1 MLLRAYQPDDCKALA
16 ELFFHT
22 VHAVNARDY
31 RPEQLNAWADGCV
44 DLAAWDRSFRQHFTI
59 VAVDGSGVI
68 GFGDIDGTGYL
79 DRLYVHAAHQ
89 REGIAAA
96 ICDLLERHAAG
107 TVTAHASITAKPFF
121 EKREKRINRFI
132 HGICKIE
139 QNRNKS
145 SKIGCSIKEFTV

>member
-16 ELFFHT
+16 ALFFHT

-31 RPEQLNAWADGCV
+31 RPEQLNAWADGYV

-121 EKREKRINRFI
+121 EKRGYRIRKEQQVERHGVLLTNYIMEKRLQQTASR
-132 HGICKIE
+132 
-139 QNRNKS
+139 
-145 SKIGCSIKEFTV
+145 

>member
-16 ELFFHT
+16 ALFFHT

-68 GFGDIDGTGYL
+68 GFGDID
-79 DRLYVHAAHQ
+79 AHQ

-121 EKREKRINRFI
+121 EKRGYRIRKEQQVERHGVLLTNYIMEKRLQQTASR
-132 HGICKIE
+132 
-139 QNRNKS
+139 
-145 SKIGCSIKEFTV
+145 